1 MLKLKKK
8 ESKLKKKK
16 KGKSG
21 DIVLRISSGNCWE
34 VFANTQNLKT
44 TASQDD
50 QSNDQVIMRLY
61 KKKKTKKSPP
71 PFAINGHTVTTHTN
85 LVQWLFFF

>member
-1 MLKLKKK
+1 MLKFKKK
-8 ESKLKKKK
+8 KVKKK
-16 KGKSG
+16 KGMSG

-44 TASQDD
+44 TESQDD
-50 QSNDQVIMRLY
+50 QTNDEVIMSLY
-61 KKKKTKKSPP
+61 QKKKTKKWPSP
-71 PFAINGHTVTTHTN
+71 FVINGHTVTTHTN